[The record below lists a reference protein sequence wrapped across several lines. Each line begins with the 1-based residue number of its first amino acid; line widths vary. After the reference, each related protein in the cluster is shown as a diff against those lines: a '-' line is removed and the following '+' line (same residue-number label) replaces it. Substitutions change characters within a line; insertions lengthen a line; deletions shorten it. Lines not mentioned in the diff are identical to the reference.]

1 MSVVI
6 LFNQSCSASSVV
18 SWWNQR
24 ATILSRSGIHYISQ
38 NIADIYINSWEDPEE
53 YSAMGEDAYKGTSGE
68 DRAQRNL
75 RRFAEAHVVP
85 ASPWKEGEKVES
97 MGGGTL
103 WWESEDG
110 NKIVSTERRKDSQL
124 C

>member
-1 MSVVI
+1 MRCR
-6 LFNQSCSASSVV
+6 SCRGSRECHLLSTIRSRSSVLRIPKNV
-18 SWWNQR
+18 
-24 ATILSRSGIHYISQ
+24 
-38 NIADIYINSWEDPEE
+38 ADFHINSWEDPEE
-53 YSAMGEDAYKGTSGE
+53 YSTMGEDAYKGASGE

-75 RRFAEAHVVP
+75 RRFAEAHMVP

-103 WWESEDG
+103 WWESKDG
-110 NKIVSTERRKDSQL
+110 NKIVSIGRRKDAYL